1 MPDPRPIA
9 ALRDQIA
16 NIRRAMK
23 SPGRANGICNSEQEV
38 MLVSRRRILTSAAF
52 IISLMVVATLLRI
65 AFEWRQALIDIDAM
79 IVTPVT
85 LPAEAMTQP
94 TPRPT
99 VPANEIYGPPPAP
112 PEVQPTAPTVTADN
126 PPAATATAEALQLS
140 QAELNILLL
149 GTDARPDET
158 GPTRTDAIVVVHID
172 RDTGRVSMLSI
183 PRDLWVSYPTGGEGR
198 INAAYAIGEHR
209 FGPGGGAAL
218 AKSTVSK
225 LLGVPIDYFILI
237 NFEGFKKIID
247 LIGGI
252 EIDVPRPIYDPA
264 YPTEDY
270 GTIEVSFDAGRQW
283 MDSERALIYA
293 RTRHADSD
301 FGRNQRQQ
309 QVLMA
314 IFQRI
319 RDQGLLQQI
328 TNLDDYTGALRNYV
342 TTDLSRRKML
352 ELASFA
358 RTINSENILRYAIDS
373 SSIVELGGGATFR
386 VKPQAL
392 RRIVAQFTGEAVS
405 TAGGE

>member
-1 MPDPRPIA
+1 M
-9 ALRDQIA
+9 
-16 NIRRAMK
+16 
-23 SPGRANGICNSEQEV
+23 
-38 MLVSRRRILTSAAF
+38 
-52 IISLMVVATLLRI
+52 LRI
-65 AFEWRQALIDIDAM
+65 AFEWRQALIDIDSM
-79 IVTPVT
+79 IVTPAT
-85 LPAEAMTQP
+85 LPTAAIVQP
-94 TPRPT
+94 TAQPPL
-99 VPANEIYGPPPAP
+99 PLDEIYGPPPAP
-112 PEVQPTAPTVTADN
+112 PTPQPTMPEVAAVN
-126 PPAATATAEALQLS
+126 PPEATATAEALRLS
-140 QAELNILLL
+140 RSELNILLL
-149 GTDARPDET
+149 GTDARPEDT
-158 GPTRTDAIVVVHID
+158 SPTRTDAIVVVHIA

-198 INAAYAIGEHR
+198 INAAYAIGENR

-270 GTIEVSFDAGRQW
+270 GTIEVSFAAGRQW

-314 IFQRI
+314 IFQRV
-319 RDQGLLQQI
+319 RDRGLLQQI
-328 TNLDDYTGALRNYV
+328 TSLDDYTGALRGYV
-342 TTDLSRRKML
+342 TTDLNHRMML

-358 RTINSENILRYAIDS
+358 RVVDSENILRYAIDS

-386 VKPQAL
+386 VQPQAL

>member
-1 MPDPRPIA
+1 ML
-9 ALRDQIA
+9 AL
-16 NIRRAMK
+16 
-23 SPGRANGICNSEQEV
+23 
-38 MLVSRRRILTSAAF
+38 RRRILTSAAF
-52 IISLMVVATLLRI
+52 IISLIAVAMMLRI
-65 AFEWRQALIDIDAM
+65 AFEWRQALADIDAM

-85 LPAEAMTQP
+85 LPTEASVAP
-94 TPRPT
+94 TPQT
-99 VPANEIYGPPPAP
+99 ITSTNELYGPPPAP
-112 PEVQPTAPTVTADN
+112 PATQPTVIAPSPVDN
-126 PPAATATAEALQLS
+126 PPAATATAEALRLS
-140 QAELNILLL
+140 RPEMNILLL
-149 GTDARPDET
+149 GTDARPDDT
-158 GPTRTDAIVVVHID
+158 GPTRTDAIVLVHIA

-198 INAAYAIGEHR
+198 INAAYAIGENR

-225 LLGVPIDYFILI
+225 LLGLPVDHFILI

-270 GTIEVSFDAGRQW
+270 GTIEVSFNAGRQW

-314 IFQRI
+314 IFHRI
-319 RDQGLLQQI
+319 RDRGLLQQL
-328 TNLDDYTGALRNYV
+328 TSLDDYTGALRGYV
-342 TTDLSRRKML
+342 TTDLSRRTML

-358 RTINSENILRYAIDS
+358 RTIDSENILRYAIDS

-386 VKPQAL
+386 VQPQAL